1 MPPRDHYKV
10 LGVPRAATG
19 DDVRRAY
26 RRLARQYHPD
36 ANPDDPATEERFK
49 EVQQAY
55 EILSEP
61 NKRRAYDERSRPS
74 ARRTSGASRQGT
86 SSRVRQ
92 QSTDSVDLSD
102 LLRKSGGHK
111 DINWQLRGQDI
122 ARVAKILGVDLSRIS
137 KLLGENIKTSTS
149 VNFESGRSGDRR
161 STGERAP
168 TEKPPKPRKPPKPPK
183 PPKTRKPNN

>member
-1 MPPRDHYKV
+1 M

-55 EILSEP
+55 EILSDP
-61 NKRRAYDERSRPS
+61 AKRRAYDERSRPS
-74 ARRTSGASRQGT
+74 ARRTSGASRQATG
-86 SSRVRQ
+86 SRVRQ

-102 LLRKSGGHK
+102 LLRKAGGHK
-111 DINWQLRGQDI
+111 EVDWQLRGRNI
-122 ARVAKILGVDLSRIS
+122 ARIAKILGVDLARIS
-137 KLLGENIKTSTS
+137 KLLGENIKTSTNVS
-149 VNFESGRSGDRR
+149 FESGRSGNRR
-161 STGERAP
+161 TTGERAP
-168 TEKPPKPRKPPKPPK
+168 TEKPPKPRKPPIPPK
-183 PPKTRKPNN
+183 PPKTRKPDDA